1 MFTVIVN
8 SSGLS
13 LLFTCG
19 TDDRHAVYTRTSIN
33 EAWWCQ
39 CVCAF
44 VRKNTGWP
52 RAYPTHGSV
61 HMQPATPT
69 GEFKA
74 VRWHSNSGVRQRRKD
89 MQGCINCTCRASW
102 LAQLADIGGGRAS
115 QYARRSLKILLSI
128 LSYVVTLGTTCH
140 KKRHSWV
147 SQKRH

>member
-52 RAYPTHGSV
+52 RAYPTHGSFRA
-61 HMQPATPT
+61 HA
-69 GEFKA
+69 A
-74 VRWHSNSGVRQRRKD
+74 CNSNRRI
-89 MQGCINCTCRASW
+89 Q
-102 LAQLADIGGGRAS
+102 GRALT
-115 QYARRSLKILLSI
+115 QQFRR
-128 LSYVVTLGTTCH
+128 
-140 KKRHSWV
+140 
-147 SQKRH
+147 